1 MATPFIVIFILK
13 HHIYCT
19 EKGDNMKSK
28 ILIALSGLLILT
40 LLNNE
45 VQAENIQKGITVD
58 I

>member
-1 MATPFIVIFILK
+1 
-13 HHIYCT
+13 
-19 EKGDNMKSK
+19 MKSK